1 MKVSLSTS
9 KYLMDEF
16 PNASKKVKNTV
27 KKLVPRELPNCIG
40 TVGEMYGVTDS
51 GRIKF
56 FAEDLA
62 QMAKMSIKERL
73 DFKERLI
80 DSGRY
85 YK

>member
-9 KYLMDEF
+9 KYLINEF
-16 PNASKKVKNTV
+16 PNASKKVKNAV

-40 TVGEMYGVTDS
+40 AVDEMYGVVDS

-62 QMAKMSIKERL
+62 QMADMSVKERL
-73 DFKERLI
+73 DFKKKLI
-80 DSGRY
+80 EAGRY
-85 YK
+85 YE